1 MNMDSPLETA
11 PAAAAR
17 AAAPAP
23 RRPRRRRPSNFEHRS
38 PRSRRRGSASLLAML
53 YLFIFA
59 ALALGFYAQ
68 TNVAAN
74 ISQNEVVGAQ
84 ALSAA
89 ESGMAF
95 MRYQLTKVET
105 QHLPESEMLVEL
117 ANELS
122 RLLDGTGNLE
132 NGLLEVGMTDGGDAI
147 VIPRDNNA
155 LINLGNGSGFRT
167 KITRSG
173 RNFVVKVAG
182 STLGTNNFG
191 ERKKMRKGIEYVFGP
206 VQIKAPLFDYG
217 VGGRGQ
223 VHIDGKGQIRGGSN
237 PSFGSVL
244 TVSTLNPAVT
254 MTGDSGVISG
264 QVFYTNPTATF
275 SYATMASI
283 AGGNTAAHRAAN
295 TIHRPRPAGTEHY
308 AEWPEFPKIDT
319 SVYLPYVKR
328 DWSLL
333 SGTTLKNIRIPALSG
348 TPLAPLKFGS
358 HTTVEGVCYIESPN
372 HVIFE
377 GGCTIRGVIVGPVA
391 PTGTLTDNVIE
402 FKGSSTAYDMA
413 TLSSV
418 YDMTVAANS
427 AEFPPSLL
435 QLTGSSVL
443 APKFHVKFT
452 GGYASVSGTI
462 VSDQLSFTGGAGG
475 NITGYVFGLSNQKLY
490 VGGSGVIQLEKPAT
504 SLWPAGVYFRSSY
517 APQPKTYREFAPRTE
532 GM

>member
-1 MNMDSPLETA
+1 MNMDSPLE
-11 PAAAAR
+11 AAH

-23 RRPRRRRPSNFEHRS
+23 RRRGPSKRRPSNPGHAS
-38 PRSRRRGSASLLAML
+38 PLSRRRGTASLLAML
-53 YLFIFA
+53 YLFIFS

-68 TNVAAN
+68 TNIAAN
-74 ISQNEVVGAQ
+74 ISHNEVVSAQ

-105 QHLPESEMLVEL
+105 QHLPESQMLVEL

-122 RLLDGTGNLE
+122 RLMDGTSNLDD
-132 NGLLEVGMTDGGDAI
+132 GLQEVGMTGTGDAI
-147 VIPRDNNA
+147 LIPRDNNA
-155 LINLGNGSGFRT
+155 LIPLGNGSGFRA

-182 STLGTNNFG
+182 SSLSNNNYG

-223 VHIDGKGQIRGGSN
+223 VYIDGKGQIRGGSN
-237 PSFGSVL
+237 PSYGSIL
-244 TVSTLNPAVT
+244 TVSTLNPAVA

-275 SYATMASI
+275 SYATGASI
-283 AGGNTAAHRAAN
+283 AGGSTAAHRAAN
-295 TIHRPRPAGTEHY
+295 TIYRARPAGTEHY

-319 SVYLPYVKR
+319 SLYLPHVKR
-328 DWSLL
+328 TWSTS
-333 SGTTLKNIRIPALSG
+333 SGSTLRNIRIPANSG
-348 TPLAPLKFGS
+348 TPSVPLRFTSGV
-358 HTTVEGVCYIESPN
+358 TIEGVCYIEAPN
-372 HVIFE
+372 YVIFE
-377 GGCTIRGVIVGPVA
+377 GGCTIRGVVFGPTA
-391 PTGTLTDNVIE
+391 PTGTLASNVIE
-402 FKGSSTAYDMA
+402 FKGSATAYDMA

-427 AEFPPSLL
+427 TEFPAELL
-435 QLTGSSVL
+435 NLKGASVL
-443 APKFHVKFT
+443 APKFHVIFT
-452 GGYASVSGTI
+452 GGYASISGTI
-462 VSDQLSFTGGAGG
+462 VSDQLSFTGSAGG
-475 NITGYVFGLSNQKLY
+475 NINGYVFGLSNQRLY

-517 APQPKTYREFAPRTE
+517 APQSKTYREFAPRTE
-532 GM
+532 GL

>member
-1 MNMDSPLETA
+1 MNMDSPLE
-11 PAAAAR
+11 AAY
-17 AAAPAP
+17 AAAPI
-23 RRPRRRRPSNFEHRS
+23 RRRRRPPCPSRTTRL
-38 PRSRRRGSASLLAML
+38 PRRRGTASLLAML
-53 YLFIFA
+53 YLFIFS

-105 QHLPESEMLVEL
+105 QHLPESQMLVEL

-122 RLLDGTGNLE
+122 RLMDGTTNLD
-132 NGLLEVGMTDGGDAI
+132 NGLQEVGMTDAGDAI
-147 VIPRDNNA
+147 VIPKDKNA
-155 LINLGNGSGFRT
+155 LIPLGNGSGFRA

-182 STLGTNNFG
+182 GSVSNNNHG
-191 ERKKMRKGIEYVFGP
+191 ERKKMRKGVEYVFGP
-206 VQIKAPLFDYG
+206 VQIQAPLFDYG

-223 VHIDGKGQIRGGSN
+223 VYIEGKGQIRGCSN
-237 PSFGSVL
+237 PSYGSVL

-254 MTGDSGVISG
+254 MTGEGIISG
-264 QVFYTNPTATF
+264 KVYYTNPSATF
-275 SYATMASI
+275 SYSTNSSV
-283 AGGNTAAHRAAN
+283 AGGTGAAHKSAN
-295 TIHRPRPAGTEHY
+295 TIFRARPPGTEHY
-308 AEWPEFPKIDT
+308 PEWPEFPKVDT

-328 DWSLL
+328 TWSLL
-333 SGTTLKNIRIPALSG
+333 SGTTLKNVRIPANSG
-348 TPLAPLKFGS
+348 TALLPLKFGS
-358 HTTVEGVCYIESPN
+358 STTVEGVCYIESPN
-372 HVIFE
+372 VVIFE
-377 GGCTIRGVIVGPVA
+377 GGCTIRGVIFGPNTT
-391 PTGTLTDNVIE
+391 TGTLADNVIE
-402 FKGSSTAYDMA
+402 FKGSATAYDMA

-418 YDMTVAANS
+418 YDMSVAANS
-427 AEFPPSLL
+427 DEFPAGLRA
-435 QLTGSSVL
+435 LTGSSVL
-443 APKFHVKFT
+443 APKFHVKVT

-475 NITGYVFGLSNQKLY
+475 NITGYVFGLANQRLY

-504 SLWPAGVYFRSSY
+504 SLWPAGIYFRSSY
-517 APQPKTYREFAPRTE
+517 VPQPKTYREFPPRTE